1 MLENL
6 ICTQYSRNFAKN
18 LQDNLVIGKLA
29 ATKYEEG
36 MSFGDEKDV
45 IMPGRVTLSDWAGGD
60 LNTAEKVKSSIVK
73 VKVDQGK
80 QVNFEIEYAKAVQMS
95 KGESEGQTKLAEEYT
110 QDAIYQ
116 FRDAVDSALG
126 KLCPY
131 AGYVID
137 DGSGGAVTITANNA
151 LSLLACMKTK
161 FSRGHNGSAWK
172 NGKMIAILPPE
183 LIAIMLGMTMLQY
196 TESQVKDVQKGVVLE
211 KAGWKIYESNNI
223 YSPSEGVFQPLF
235 GVEGET
241 LASVIQKDMTLI
253 PYMREESINEA
264 YKGAGMF
271 GVSAPRADLLGTAK
285 ISLSVSLASA
295 S

>member
-6 ICTQYSRNFAKN
+6 ICTQYQRSFENN
-18 LQDNLVIGKLA
+18 LQDCLVIGKLA
-29 ATKYEEG
+29 AQKYEDG

-45 IMPGRVTLSDWAGGD
+45 IMPGRVTMSDWAGGD
-60 LNTAEKVKSSIVK
+60 LNKEEKVKSSIVK

-80 QVNFEIEYAKAVQMS
+80 QVNFEIEYAKATQIAALGV
-95 KGESEGQTKLAEEYT
+95 GEAQAKLIDEYT
-110 QDAIYQ
+110 KDALYQ
-116 FRDAVDSALG
+116 FRDAIDAALG
-126 KLCPY
+126 KLYPY

-137 DGSGGAVTITANNA
+137 DGSGGTVSITENNA
-151 LSLLACMKTK
+151 LSLLAYMKTK

-183 LIAIMLGMTMLQY
+183 LIAIMLGMSMLQY
-196 TESQVKDVQKGVVLE
+196 TESQVKDVQTGVVLE

-223 YSPSEGVFQPLF
+223 YSPSTGVFQPLF

-241 LASVIQKDMTLI
+241 LASVVQKDMKLI

-295 S
+295 

>member
-6 ICTQYSRNFAKN
+6 ICSQYSKNFEKN
-18 LQDNLVIGKLA
+18 LQDSLVIGKLA

-45 IMPGRVTLSDWAGGD
+45 IMPGRVTLSDWDGGD

-95 KGESEGQTKLAEEYT
+95 GGEGEGQAKLASEYT
-110 QDAIYQ
+110 QDALYQ
-116 FRDAVDSALG
+116 FRDAVDTALA
-126 KLCPY
+126 KLYPY

-137 DGSGGAVTITANNA
+137 DGNGGAVEITANNA
-151 LSLLACMKTK
+151 LSLLAYMKTK

-241 LASVIQKDMTLI
+241 LASVIQKDMKLI
-253 PYMREESINEA
+253 PYMRTESINEA

-285 ISLSVSLASA
+285 ISLAVSLASA
-295 S
+295 

>member
-126 KLCPY
+126 KLYPY

>member
-1 MLENL
+1 MLEKL
-6 ICTQYSRNFAKN
+6 ICTQYSRNFDEN
-18 LQDNLVIGKLA
+18 LQDSLVIGKLA
-29 ATKYEEG
+29 STKYEAG

-45 IMPGRVTLSDWAGGD
+45 IMPGRVTLSDWDGGD
-60 LNTAEKVKSSIVK
+60 LSTAEKVKSSIVK

-80 QVNFEIEYAKAVQMS
+80 QVNFEIEYAKAVQIANI
-95 KGESEGQTKLAEEYT
+95 GEGEGQTKLVEEYT
-110 QDAIYQ
+110 KDAVYQ
-116 FRDAVDSALG
+116 FRDAVDTALG
-126 KLCPY
+126 KLYPY

-137 DGSGGAVTITANNA
+137 DGSGGAVSITANNA
-151 LSLLACMKTK
+151 LSLLSCMKTK

-223 YSPSEGVFQPLF
+223 YSPSSGVFQPLF

-271 GVSAPRADLLGTAK
+271 GVSAPRSDLLGTAK

-295 S
+295 

>member
-6 ICTQYSRNFAKN
+6 ICTQYKKDFEKNFHN
-18 LQDNLVIGKLA
+18 SLVIGKLA
-29 ATKYEEG
+29 STSYETG

-45 IMPGRVTLSDWAGGD
+45 IMPGRVTLSDWDGGD

-80 QVNFEIEYAKAVQMS
+80 QVNFEIEHAKAIQMANA
-95 KGESEGQTKLAEEYT
+95 GEGEAQAKLASEYT
-110 QDAIYQ
+110 SDAVYQ
-116 FRDAVDSALG
+116 FRDAIDTALG
-126 KLCPY
+126 KLYPF
-131 AGYVID
+131 AGYVVD
-137 DGSGGAVTITANNA
+137 DGNGGAVSITANNA
-151 LSLLACMKTK
+151 LSLLAYMKSK
-161 FSRGHNGSAWK
+161 FSRGHNGSAWQ

-196 TESQVKDVQKGVVLE
+196 TESQVKDVQTGVVLE

-223 YSPSEGVFQPLF
+223 YSPSTGVYQPLF

-241 LASVIQKDMTLI
+241 LASVIQKDMNLI
-253 PYMREESINEA
+253 PYMRTESINEA

-271 GVSAPRADLLGTAK
+271 GVAAPRADMLGTAK

-295 S
+295 

>member
-1 MLENL
+1 MLEQL
-6 ICTQYSRNFAKN
+6 ICTQYSKDFEKNFEN
-18 LQDNLVIGKLA
+18 SLVIGKLA
-29 ATKYEEG
+29 AKKYEEG

-45 IMPGRVTLSDWAGGD
+45 IMPGRVTLSDWDGGD
-60 LNTAEKVKSSIVK
+60 LNTAEKVKSSVVK

-80 QVNFEIEYAKAVQMS
+80 QVNFEIEHAKAVQMANAGDS
-95 KGESEGQTKLAEEYT
+95 NAQAKLASEYT
-110 QDAIYQ
+110 SDAVYQ
-116 FRDAVDSALG
+116 FRDAIDAALG
-126 KLCPY
+126 KLYPF

-137 DGSGGAVTITANNA
+137 DGSGGAVSITSNNA
-151 LSLLACMKTK
+151 LSLLAYMKSK
-161 FSRGHNGSAWK
+161 FSRGHNGSAWQ
-172 NGKMIAILPPE
+172 NGKMIAVLPPE

-196 TESQVKDVQKGVVLE
+196 TESQVKDVQSGMVLE

-223 YSPSEGVFQPLF
+223 YSPSTGVFQPLF

-241 LASVIQKDMTLI
+241 LASVIQKDMKLI

-271 GVSAPRADLLGTAK
+271 GVSAPRSDMLGTAK

-295 S
+295 

>member
-1 MLENL
+1 MLEQL
-6 ICTQYSRNFAKN
+6 ICTQYSKDFAKN
-18 LQDNLVIGKLA
+18 FRNSLVIGRLA
-29 ATKYEEG
+29 ATQYEKG

-60 LNTAEKVKSSIVK
+60 LSTAEKVKTSIVK
-73 VKVDQGK
+73 VKVDHGK
-80 QVNFEIEYAKAVQMS
+80 QVNFEIEHAKAVQMANA
-95 KGESEGQTKLAEEYT
+95 GGSEAQAKLASEYT
-110 QDAIYQ
+110 KDALYQ
-116 FRDAVDSALG
+116 FRDAIDSELG
-126 KLCPY
+126 KLYPF

-137 DGSGGAVTITANNA
+137 DGNGGAVSITANNA
-151 LSLLACMKTK
+151 LSLLAYMKSK
-161 FSRGHNGSAWK
+161 FSRGHNGSAWQ

-223 YSPSEGVFQPLF
+223 YSPSSGVYQPLF

-241 LASVIQKDMTLI
+241 LASVIQEDMKLI
-253 PYMREESINEA
+253 PYMREESVNEA
-264 YKGAGMF
+264 YKGTGIF
-271 GVSAPRADLLGTAK
+271 GVAAPRSDMLGTAK

-295 S
+295 

>member
-1 MLENL
+1 MLEHL
-6 ICTQYSRNFAKN
+6 ICSQYKRDFEQN
-18 LQDNLVIGKLA
+18 LQNSLIIGKLA
-29 ATKYEEG
+29 AKSYEEG

-45 IMPGRVTLSDWAGGD
+45 IMPGRVTMSDWDGGD
-60 LNTAEKVKSSIVK
+60 LNAAEKVKSSIVK
-73 VKVDQGK
+73 VKVDKGK
-80 QVNFEIEYAKAVQMS
+80 QVNFEIEYAKAVQIVAL
-95 KGESEGQTKLAEEYT
+95 GEGENQVKLIDEYT
-110 QDAIYQ
+110 KDALYQ

-126 KLCPY
+126 KLYPY

-137 DGSGGAVTITANNA
+137 DGNGGAVTITENNA
-151 LSLLACMKTK
+151 LSLLAYMKTK

-172 NGKMIAILPPE
+172 NGKMIVILPPE
-183 LIAIMLGMTMLQY
+183 LIAIMLGMSMLQY
-196 TESQVKDVQKGVVLE
+196 TESQVKDVQTGMVLE

-223 YSPSEGVFQPLF
+223 YSPSAGVFQPLF

-295 S
+295 

>member
-1 MLENL
+1 MLEHL
-6 ICTQYSRNFAKN
+6 ICSQYKRDFEQN
-18 LQDNLVIGKLA
+18 LQNSLIIGKLA
-29 ATKYEEG
+29 AKSYEEG

-45 IMPGRVTLSDWAGGD
+45 IMPGRVTMSDWDGGD
-60 LNTAEKVKSSIVK
+60 LNAAEKVKSSIVK
-73 VKVDQGK
+73 VKVDKGK
-80 QVNFEIEYAKAVQMS
+80 QVNFEIEYAKAVQIVAL
-95 KGESEGQTKLAEEYT
+95 GEGENQVKLIDEYT
-110 QDAIYQ
+110 KDALYQ

-126 KLCPY
+126 KLYPY

-137 DGSGGAVTITANNA
+137 DGNGGAVTITENNA
-151 LSLLACMKTK
+151 LSLLAYMKTK

-183 LIAIMLGMTMLQY
+183 LIAIMLGMSMLQY
-196 TESQVKDVQKGVVLE
+196 TESQVKDVQTGMVLE

-223 YSPSEGVFQPLF
+223 YSPSAGVFQPLF

-295 S
+295 

>member
-1 MLENL
+1 MLEDL
-6 ICTQYSRNFAKN
+6 ICSQYSKDFERHLHNS
-18 LQDNLVIGKLA
+18 LVIGKLA

-45 IMPGRVTLSDWAGGD
+45 IMPGKVTLSDWDGGD

-80 QVNFEIEYAKAVQMS
+80 QVNFEVEYAKAVQIA
-95 KGESEGQTKLAEEYT
+95 KAGEGEAQTKLVEEYT
-110 QDAIYQ
+110 KDAMYQ
-116 FRDAVDSALG
+116 FRDAIDTALG
-126 KLCPY
+126 KLYPF

-137 DGSGGAVTITANNA
+137 DGNNGAVQITANNA
-151 LSLLACMKTK
+151 LSLLAYMKSK
-161 FSRGHNGSAWK
+161 FSRGHNGSAWQ

-196 TESQVKDVQKGVVLE
+196 TESQVKDVQTGIVME

-223 YSPSEGVFQPLF
+223 YSPSTGIYQPLF

-241 LASVIQKDMTLI
+241 LASVIQKDMSLI

-285 ISLSVSLASA
+285 IQLSVSLASA
-295 S
+295 

>member
-6 ICTQYSRNFAKN
+6 ICTQYSRNFEKN

-29 ATKYEEG
+29 STKYEAG

-60 LNTAEKVKSSIVK
+60 LNTVEKVKSSIVK

-80 QVNFEIEYAKAVQMS
+80 QVNFEIEYAKAVQMAGGNS
-95 KGESEGQTKLAEEYT
+95 ESQTKLADEYT

-116 FRDAVDSALG
+116 FRDAVDTALG
-126 KLCPY
+126 KLYPY

-137 DGSGGAVTITANNA
+137 DGNGGAVTITANNA
-151 LSLLACMKTK
+151 LSLLSYMKTK

-211 KAGWKIYESNNI
+211 KAGWKIYESNN
-223 YSPSEGVFQPLF
+223 GKQP
-235 GVEGET
+235 
-241 LASVIQKDMTLI
+241 K
-253 PYMREESINEA
+253 
-264 YKGAGMF
+264 
-271 GVSAPRADLLGTAK
+271 
-285 ISLSVSLASA
+285 
-295 S
+295 